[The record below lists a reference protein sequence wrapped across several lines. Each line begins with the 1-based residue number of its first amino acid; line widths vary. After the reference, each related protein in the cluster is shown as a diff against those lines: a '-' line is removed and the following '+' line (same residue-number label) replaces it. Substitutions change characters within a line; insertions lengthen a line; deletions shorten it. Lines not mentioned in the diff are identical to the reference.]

1 MSDLL
6 QDKQNPK
13 QENPMTKSNV
23 IAADE
28 AWVELSENVD
38 RIEVRFRYNDQYLKG
53 IKTIK
58 GRHWDPEARIWSVPM
73 EMRAARQLREVFG
86 DKMKLG
92 PALRLWAKEQNKQ
105 ERNLRQLNAATDAKL
120 ERTPKIIMDV
130 IAGRPIEH
138 PTIPPK
144 HALRRKRPAR
154 PYQRADIKMMSLA
167 SAINANDVGTGK
179 TLEVIG
185 ALYEGGI
192 APKPVL
198 IVAPRRTLVNVWQT
212 EFSRLSEYGCW
223 TSESPGERRGFMQ
236 DFVDLYETDDLL
248 SGKMACAIA
257 LIADDLRIDKYRD
270 IKDPYPEQGQD
281 PLHACNDYR
290 GNWYKFKNEAQRDF
304 FKIQFGAFV
313 IDEFHTTGLP
323 NRKSLFHLSAQLIKA
338 DYKWPMSGTPIGGK
352 PRRLWPVLN
361 FLDKKQYASEWR
373 WIDDWLEVTEEK
385 VYVKGG
391 RGSQRTVRTVGGIRE
406 GMEEKFFDHHR
417 MHMVRRTKKDAL
429 PGLPDAVEI
438 LVETPM
444 SGRQLK
450 DYQEFDEDHEIVLD
464 GKRLSGSI
472 VLAQYTRL
480 RQMANSRL
488 EWDKFFVKPVAHKD
502 SNKLDYLLERLDEN
516 GIRKTDYEPGARAY
530 VGVLDKSFLTVVVDF
545 LKKNGIDCDRLDGDT
560 KDSTPL
566 LEKFSGDQE
575 RPYVIAMTIQTGGTG
590 LNLETANS
598 AHALDEAWDPD
609 VMHQFFGRGD
619 RGSREKPLL
628 CYTYRTPHSIQEYVA
643 KVAGDKKIN
652 NRTVLN
658 FVKEIEEL
666 RREH

>member
-1 MSDLL
+1 
-6 QDKQNPK
+6 
-13 QENPMTKSNV
+13 MTTVNLKP
-23 IAADE
+23 DE
-28 AWVELSENVD
+28 AYIELSENVD
-38 RIEVRFRYNDQYLKG
+38 RIEVFFRYNEQYIKG

-58 GRHWDPEARIWSVPM
+58 GRHWNKEARYWSVPM
-73 EMRAARQLREVFG
+73 EMKAARQLREVFG
-86 DKMKLG
+86 DNLKLG
-92 PALRLWAKEQNKQ
+92 PALRLWAKEQNRV

-120 ERTPKIIMDV
+120 ERTPKVILDV

-138 PTIPPK
+138 PSIPPK

-198 IVAPRRTLVNVWQT
+198 VVAPRRTLVNVWQT

-223 TSESPGERRGFMQ
+223 TSEFPSLRHRYMQ
-236 DFVDLYETDDLL
+236 DLVDLHSTGDLY
-248 SGKMACAIA
+248 SDKMACAVA

-270 IKDPYPEQGQD
+270 VKDPYPETGQD

-290 GNWYKFKNEAQRDF
+290 GNWYKFKNAAQRDF
-304 FKIQFGAFV
+304 FKIDFGAFV
-313 IDEFHTTGLP
+313 IDEFHNTGLP
-323 NRKSLFHLSAQLIKA
+323 NRKSLFHLSAQLIKT
-338 DYKWPMSGTPIGGK
+338 DFKWPMSGTPIGGK
-352 PRRLWPVLN
+352 PRRLWPILN

-373 WIDDWLEVTEEK
+373 WIEDWLEVTEDK
-385 VYVKGG
+385 IYVKGG
-391 RGSQRTVRTVGGIRE
+391 RGAQRTVKTVGGIRE

-444 SGRQLK
+444 SGKQLN
-450 DYQEFDEDHEIVLD
+450 DYKVFDEDHEIMLD

-488 EWDKFFVKPVAHKD
+488 TFPKGDDTKPVAHKD

-530 VGVLDKSFLTVVVDF
+530 IGVLDKSFLTVVIDF
-545 LKKNGIDCDRLDGDT
+545 LKKNGIDTARLDGDT
-560 KDSTPL
+560 KDS
-566 LEKFSGDQE
+566 
-575 RPYVIAMTIQTGGTG
+575 RPMLTHFADGTDKPFVIAMTIQTGGTG
-590 LNLETANS
+590 LNLEDSNS

-619 RGSREKPLL
+619 RGSRDKPLR

-643 KVAGDKKIN
+643 KVAGDKQLN
-652 NRTVLN
+652 NKTVLN
-658 FVKEIEEL
+658 YVKEIEAL
-666 RREH
+666 RTGR